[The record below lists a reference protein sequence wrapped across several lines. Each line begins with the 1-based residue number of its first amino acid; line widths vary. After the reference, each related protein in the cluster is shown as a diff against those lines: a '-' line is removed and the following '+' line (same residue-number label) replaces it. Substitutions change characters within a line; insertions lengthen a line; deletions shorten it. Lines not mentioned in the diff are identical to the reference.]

1 MKLRWLRLPLIRHWP
16 MRRQLSVLFPTL
28 VLALLAA
35 WAVVWFEAQR
45 SMSLSVHTRL
55 VGDALMHSQRL
66 ARNAPAAS
74 RGQSV
79 ALTQFAESRESIASA
94 LQFLREGGEL
104 GDHSISA
111 LPSDLLDQLK
121 TVEELWQRT
130 DRAALAL
137 LSQKGVL
144 GGVVGSLDLLSSEL
158 PALADRS
165 EQVSQLLAAGSQ
177 GVEAL
182 AAARLFASSER
193 MAREV
198 LQLAQPGGS
207 IAERAMALRSD
218 AAAYGAA
225 LDALIG
231 LLQSRRSPLP
241 RDVEALSRLQQ
252 MRTSFGQLSPALSRL
267 IESLPGLKGGA
278 IAHAAVM
285 LDNESLKTELLK
297 LRAQLLEAQAGL
309 MPLRVL
315 AGALLLLAVLSGIGL
330 GLAVIQDLGRRA
342 EEAEAQRRLAEQ
354 LEQQAK
360 QTNEMNQAA
369 ILRLMNEL
377 QEVADGDL
385 TVQATVSEEITGAIA
400 DSVNYTIEEL
410 RNLVSRINATSGQVN
425 EASSQA
431 QTLSARLQAVTER
444 QASEIRQT
452 GQAVLGMATRIRE
465 VSSQASESAEV
476 ARAALEAAA
485 LGREAVAKSMAGM
498 NDIRDH
504 IQETSK
510 RIKRL
515 GESSQEIGEIVA
527 LITDLTEQTNVLALN
542 AAIQAASAGEA
553 GRGFSTVAEEVQ
565 RLAERSVRATRQITS
580 LIRGIQLDTQDAVAA
595 MERSTQGVVA
605 GTALSDDAGQAL
617 EQIDAVSRELADL
630 IARMAD
636 VTGTEA
642 STANAVARSIGKI
655 LQYTD
660 HAREGSQS
668 TAVSVQKLNALARE
682 LQTSVSRFRVSPS

>member
-1 MKLRWLRLPLIRHWP
+1 MNLRRLRVPFIGHWP
-16 MRRQLSVLFPTL
+16 MRRQLSWLFPLL
-28 VLALLAA
+28 VVALLGA
-35 WAVVWFEAQR
+35 WAVVWIDAQR
-45 SMSLSVHTRL
+45 SVSLSVHTRL

-74 RGQSV
+74 RGQPV
-79 ALTQFAESRESIASA
+79 ALAQFAESREAISA
-94 LQFLREGGEL
+94 ALKFLRQGGTL
-104 GDHSISA
+104 DGHSIGA
-111 LPSDLLDQLK
+111 IPSDLLDRLK
-121 TVEELWQRT
+121 ETEDVWQRSE
-130 DRAALAL
+130 RAALAL
-137 LSQKGVL
+137 LGQKGVL
-144 GGVVGSLDLLSSEL
+144 SGVAGALELLSAEL

-165 EQVSQLLAAGSQ
+165 EQVAQLLFAGAQ
-177 GVEAL
+177 GNEAL
-182 AAARLFASSER
+182 AAARLFATSER

-198 LQLAQPGGS
+198 LQLAQPGVA

-225 LDALIG
+225 LDALMNAVDA
-231 LLQSRRSPLP
+231 RRSLLP
-241 RDVEALSRLQQ
+241 RDVEARSRLQQ
-252 MRTSFGQLSPALSRL
+252 MKTSFGRLSPPLARL
-267 IESLPGLKGGA
+267 IEGLPGLQGA
-278 IAHAAVM
+278 AVAHAAVM
-285 LDNESLKTELLK
+285 ADNEALRTELLN
-297 LRAQLLEAQAGL
+297 LQARLLALQTGLVPQRVIAG
-309 MPLRVL
+309 M
-315 AGALLLLAVLSGIGL
+315 LLLIAVLSGIGL

-342 EEAEAQRRLAEQ
+342 QEAEAQQRQAEL

-360 QTNEMNQAA
+360 RMNEQNQAA

-410 RNLVSRINATSGQVN
+410 RSLVSRINATSGLVN
-425 EASSQA
+425 DASRQA

-444 QASEIRQT
+444 QAGEIRQT

-465 VSSQASESAEV
+465 VSSQASESADV

-485 LGREAVAKSMAGM
+485 HGRDAVIKSMAGM
-498 NDIRDH
+498 DDIREH

-527 LITDLTEQTNVLALN
+527 LISDLTEQTNVLALN

-565 RLAERSVRATRQITS
+565 RLAERSARATRQITT
-580 LIRGIQLDTQDAVAA
+580 LIRGIQIDTQDAVAA

-605 GTALSDDAGQAL
+605 GSALSDDAGHAL
-617 EQIDAVSRELADL
+617 EQIGEVSRELSSL

-636 VTGTEA
+636 VTGSEA
-642 STANAVARSIGKI
+642 ATANEVARSIGKI

-668 TAVSVQKLNALARE
+668 TAASVLKLTTLAHE
-682 LQTSVSRFRVSPS
+682 LQESVSRFRVSAS

>member
-1 MKLRWLRLPLIRHWP
+1 
-16 MRRQLSVLFPTL
+16 V
-28 VLALLAA
+28 
-35 WAVVWFEAQR
+35 AQ
-45 SMSLSVHTRL
+45 
-55 VGDALMHSQRL
+55 
-66 ARNAPAAS
+66 
-74 RGQSV
+74 
-79 ALTQFAESRESIASA
+79 
-94 LQFLREGGEL
+94 
-104 GDHSISA
+104 
-111 LPSDLLDQLK
+111 
-121 TVEELWQRT
+121 
-130 DRAALAL
+130 L
-137 LSQKGVL
+137 LSA
-144 GGVVGSLDLLSSEL
+144 GGPGT
-158 PALADRS
+158 
-165 EQVSQLLAAGSQ
+165 
-177 GVEAL
+177 EAL

-225 LDALIG
+225 LDALLG
-231 LLQSRRSPLP
+231 QLEARRSPLP
-241 RDVEALSRLQQ
+241 RDVEARSRLAQ
-252 MRTSFGQLSPALSRL
+252 MRASFGRLSPALARL
-267 IESLPGLKGGA
+267 IEGLPGLQGAA

-285 LDNESLKTELLK
+285 VDNEPLRTELLN
-297 LRAQLLEAQAGL
+297 LQARLQAAQTGL
-309 MPLRVL
+309 VPLRVL
-315 AGALLLLAVLSGIGL
+315 AGVLLLLAVLSGVGL
-330 GLAVIQDLGRRA
+330 GVAVIQDLGRRA
-342 EEAEAQRRLAEQ
+342 EEAEAQRQQAEL

-360 QTNEMNQAA
+360 RTNEQNQSA

-385 TVQATVSEEITGAIA
+385 TIQATVSEEITGAIA

-410 RNLVSRINATSGQVN
+410 RNLVARINATSGLVN

-431 QTLSARLQAVTER
+431 QTLSARLLAVTER
-444 QASEIRQT
+444 QAGEIRQT

-465 VSSQASESAEV
+465 VSSQASESADV
-476 ARAALEAAA
+476 ALAALEAAA
-485 LGREAVAKSMAGM
+485 QGREAVAKSMSGM

-565 RLAERSVRATRQITS
+565 RLAERSVRATRQITT

-605 GTALSDDAGQAL
+605 GSALSDDAGRAL
-617 EQIDAVSRELADL
+617 EQIGTVSRELSDM
-630 IARMAD
+630 IARMAE
-636 VTGTEA
+636 VTGSEA
-642 STANAVARSIGKI
+642 STANAVARNIGRI
-655 LQYTD
+655 LHYTD
-660 HAREGSQS
+660 HTREGSQS

-682 LQTSVSRFRVSPS
+682 LQASVSRFRVGAA